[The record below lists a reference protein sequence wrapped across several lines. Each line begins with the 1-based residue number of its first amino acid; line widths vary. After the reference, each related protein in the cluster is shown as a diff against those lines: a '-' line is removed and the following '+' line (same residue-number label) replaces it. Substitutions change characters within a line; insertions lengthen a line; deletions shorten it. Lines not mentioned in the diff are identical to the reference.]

1 MRDIL
6 KSGGSVSRLTQDG
19 HIRFLSATVV
29 LIFALMALAMPAR
42 FLATANLQSMGFQ
55 MAELG
60 ILSVAMTLALLIGGI
75 DLSVTAM
82 ANLSA
87 ITAALAMTRLAGAG
101 ASAWQVAVAVTLAF
115 LIALGVGFLCGVV
128 NGLLIGR
135 AGVPAI
141 LVTLGTLT
149 LYSGLGYAITKG
161 RAVHGVPDMF
171 LFLGIGTVLGVPVP
185 LIVFIAV
192 ACAASA
198 LLGRTSFGFK
208 VYMLG
213 SNAVAARFSGIDTPG
228 VTLQTHVISGLL
240 SAVAGLVSLA
250 RTNSANAEYG
260 SSYLLMAILV
270 AVLGGISV
278 NGGHG
283 HLAGVVLAL
292 LSLQML
298 STGFN
303 MLLSRFSGSNF
314 FRDFAWGFLLLFV
327 MVFARLNIGSLQ
339 VGRFFRQRSRT
350 Q

>member
-6 KSGGSVSRLTQDG
+6 KTGSAVSRLMPDG
-19 HIRFLSATVV
+19 HIRFLAATVV
-29 LIFALMALAMPAR
+29 LIFISMVLAMPAQ
-42 FLATANLQSMGFQ
+42 FPTAANLQSMAFQ

-87 ITAALAMTRLAGAG
+87 ITAALVMTRLAGAG
-101 ASAWQVAVAVTLAF
+101 ASAGQVTVAVALA
-115 LIALGVGFLCGVV
+115 LLVSLAVGVACGMV

-161 RAVHGVPDMF
+161 RAVHGVPDPV
-171 LFLGIGTVLGVPVP
+171 LFLGIGTVWGIPVP
-185 LIVFIAV
+185 LIIFSVVVGIA
-192 ACAASA
+192 ST
-198 LLGRTSFGFK
+198 LLHRTSFGFK

-213 SNAVAARFSGIDTPG
+213 SNALSAQFSGIDNPG
-228 VTLQTHVISGLL
+228 ITMRTHMIAGFL
-240 SAVAGLVSLA
+240 SAIAGLVSLA

-270 AVLGGISV
+270 AVLGGVSV

-283 HLAGVVLAL
+283 RLAGVVLAL
-292 LSLQML
+292 VSLQML

-303 MLLSRFSGSNF
+303 MLLSRYSGSNF

-327 MVFARLNIGSLQ
+327 MVFARNKIGPLQ
-339 VGRFFRQRSRT
+339 TGRFFWQRSRT

>member
-1 MRDIL
+1 MRGIL
-6 KSGGSVSRLTQDG
+6 KIGIEVSRLMQDG
-19 HIRFLSATVV
+19 HTRFLAATVV
-29 LIFALMALAMPAR
+29 LIFIFMALAMPAQ
-42 FLATANLQSMGFQ
+42 FPTAANLQSMAFQ

-87 ITAALAMTRLAGAG
+87 IAAALVMTRLAGAG
-101 ASAWQVAVAVTLAF
+101 ASAGEVTVSITLALLVSVAV
-115 LIALGVGFLCGVV
+115 GVACGMV

-161 RAVHGVPDMF
+161 RAVHGVPDPL
-171 LFLGIGTVLGVPVP
+171 LFLGIGTVLGIPVP
-185 LIVFIAV
+185 LITFGVVVGV
-192 ACAASA
+192 ASI
-198 LLGRTSFGFK
+198 LLHRTSFGFK
-208 VYMLG
+208 VYMIG
-213 SNAVAARFSGIDTPG
+213 SNALAARFSGIDNPG
-228 VTLQTHVISGLL
+228 MITRTHIISGFL
-240 SAVAGLVSLA
+240 SAIAGLVSLA
-250 RTNSANAEYG
+250 RTNSANADYG

-278 NGGHG
+278 SGGHG
-283 HLAGVVLAL
+283 RLGGVVLAL
-292 LSLQML
+292 VSLQML

-303 MLLSRFSGSNF
+303 MLLSRYSGSNF

-327 MVFARLNIGSLQ
+327 MVFARIKAGPPRT
-339 VGRFFRQRSRT
+339 GRLFWQRSRT

>member
-1 MRDIL
+1 M
-6 KSGGSVSRLTQDG
+6 QDG
-19 HIRFLSATVV
+19 HIRFLAATTI
-29 LIFALMALAMPAR
+29 LIFVLMALAMPAQ
-42 FLATANLQSMGFQ
+42 FPTAANLQSMAFQ

-75 DLSVTAM
+75 DLSVTAT

-87 ITAALAMTRLAGAG
+87 ITAALVMARLAGDG
-101 ASAWQVAVAVTLAF
+101 ASAWQLAAVITLAF
-115 LIALGVGFLCGVV
+115 LVSLGVGLLCGMV
-128 NGLLIGR
+128 NGILIGR

-149 LYSGLGYAITKG
+149 LYSGLGFAVTQGK
-161 RAVHGVPDMF
+161 AVHGVPDRF
-171 LFLGIGTVLGVPVP
+171 LFLGIGKFLGIPAP
-185 LIVFIAV
+185 LIVFIV
-192 ACAASA
+192 VVGAAST

-213 SNAVAARFSGIDTPG
+213 SNAVAARFSGIDNPG
-228 VTLQTHVISGLL
+228 VTLRTHMISGSL
-240 SAVAGLVSLA
+240 SAIAGLVSLA

-283 HLAGVVLAL
+283 RVAGVVLAL
-292 LSLQML
+292 VSLQML
-298 STGFN
+298 STGSN
-303 MLLSRFSGSNF
+303 MLLSRYSGSNF

-327 MVFARLNIGSLQ
+327 MVFARFDIGPLQ
-339 VGRFFRQRSRT
+339 AGRYFRHRSRT

>member
-1 MRDIL
+1 MSKAL
-6 KSGGSVSRLTQDG
+6 NSGGALSGFMQDT
-19 HIRFLSATVV
+19 HVRFLAAIMV
-29 LIFALMALAMPAR
+29 LIFISMALAMPAQ
-42 FLATANLQSMGFQ
+42 FPTAANLQSMAFQ

-87 ITAALAMTRLAGAG
+87 ITAVLAMGSLAGAE
-101 ASAWQVAVAVTLAF
+101 ASSGQVAVAVALGF
-115 LIALGVGFLCGVV
+115 LVSLGVGLVCGMV

-161 RAVHGVPDMF
+161 RAVHGVPDPL
-171 LFLGIGTVLGVPVP
+171 LFLGIGTMLGIPVP
-185 LIVFIAV
+185 AIIFGFVVVAV
-192 ACAASA
+192 SV
-198 LLGRTSFGFK
+198 LLHRTSLGFK
-208 VYMLG
+208 AYMLG
-213 SNAVAARFSGIDTPG
+213 SNAIAARFSGIDNPG
-228 VTLQTHVISGLL
+228 ITLRTHMIGGLL
-240 SAVAGLVSLA
+240 SAIAGIVSLA

-270 AVLGGISV
+270 AVLGGVSV
-278 NGGHG
+278 SGGHG
-283 HLAGVVLAL
+283 RLAGVVLAL
-292 LSLQML
+292 ASLQML

-303 MLLSRFSGSNF
+303 MLLSRYSGSNF

-327 MVFARLNIGSLQ
+327 MVFARIRSGPP
-339 VGRFFRQRSRT
+339 RTYCIFRQRSRT

>member
-1 MRDIL
+1 MFLAAAAMLI
-6 KSGGSVSRLTQDG
+6 
-19 HIRFLSATVV
+19 FLS
-29 LIFALMALAMPAR
+29 MALAMPSQFPTA
-42 FLATANLQSMGFQ
+42 ANLQSMAFQ

-60 ILSVAMTLALLIGGI
+60 ILSVAMSFALIIGGI

-87 ITAALAMTRLAGAG
+87 ITAALILTRTPGAAIPEAQTAIAVILALLASLAAG
-101 ASAWQVAVAVTLAF
+101 LA
-115 LIALGVGFLCGVV
+115 CGMV

-135 AGVPAI
+135 VRVPAI

-149 LYSGLGYAITKG
+149 LYSGLGYAITRG
-161 RAVHGVPDMF
+161 RAVHGVPDQL
-171 LFLGIGTVLGVPVP
+171 LFLGIGTVWGIPVP
-185 LIVFIAV
+185 LVIFSLIVGG
-192 ACAASA
+192 AS
-198 LLGRTSFGFK
+198 LLLRRTSFGFK
-208 VYMLG
+208 VHMLG
-213 SNAVAARFSGIDTPG
+213 SNALAARFSGIDNPRI
-228 VTLQTHVISGLL
+228 TLRTHMIIGFL
-240 SAVAGLVSLA
+240 SAIAGLVSLV

-283 HLAGVVLAL
+283 RLAGVVMAL
-292 LSLQML
+292 VSLQML

-303 MLLSRFSGSNF
+303 MLLSQFSGSNF

-327 MVFARLNIGSLQ
+327 MVFGRIRIGFLQ
-339 VGRFFRQRSRT
+339 TGRFLRQRSGT

>member
-1 MRDIL
+1 MPSIVNN
-6 KSGGSVSRLTQDG
+6 SSAASRLLRDG
-19 HIRFLSATVV
+19 HIMFLAAAAV
-29 LIFALMALAMPAR
+29 LIFLSMALAMPAQ
-42 FLATANLQSMGFQ
+42 FPTAANLQSMAFQ

-60 ILSVAMTLALLIGGI
+60 ILSVAMSFALIIGGI

-87 ITAALAMTRLAGAG
+87 ITAALIMTRTPGAAVPEAQTAIAAVLAML
-101 ASAWQVAVAVTLAF
+101 AS
-115 LIALGVGFLCGVV
+115 LGVGLACGMV

-135 AGVPAI
+135 VRVPAI

-149 LYSGLGYAITKG
+149 LYSGLGYAITRG
-161 RAVHGVPDMF
+161 RAVHGVPDQL
-171 LFLGIGTVLGVPVP
+171 LFLGIGAVLGIPVP
-185 LIVFIAV
+185 LVIFSLIVG
-192 ACAASA
+192 AAS
-198 LLGRTSFGFK
+198 LLLRRTSFGFK

-213 SNAVAARFSGIDTPG
+213 SNALAARFSGIDNPRI
-228 VTLQTHVISGLL
+228 TLRTHMISGFL
-240 SAVAGLVSLA
+240 SAIAGLVSLV

-283 HLAGVVLAL
+283 RLAGVVLAL
-292 LSLQML
+292 VLLQML

-303 MLLSRFSGSNF
+303 MLLSQFSGSNF

-327 MVFARLNIGSLQ
+327 MVFGRIKIGFLHT
-339 VGRFFRQRSRT
+339 GRFPRQ
-350 Q
+350 

>member
-1 MRDIL
+1 MRDTL
-6 KSGGSVSRLTQDG
+6 KTGSGLSQLMQDG
-19 HIRFLSATVV
+19 HIRFLTTTVI
-29 LIFALMALAMPAR
+29 LIFVLMSLAMPAQ
-42 FLATANLQSMGFQ
+42 FPTTANLQSMAFQ

-87 ITAALAMTRLAGAG
+87 IAAALVMGRPAGTG
-101 ASAWQVAVAVTLAF
+101 ASAWQVAVAVTLAI
-115 LIALGVGFLCGVV
+115 LVSLGVGLLCGVV
-128 NGLLIGR
+128 NGFLIGR

-161 RAVHGVPDMF
+161 RAVHGVPDAF
-171 LFLGIGTVLGVPVP
+171 LFLGIGTVFGVPVP
-185 LIVFIAV
+185 LIVFVVV
-192 ACAASA
+192 AGASSA

-213 SNAVAARFSGIDTPG
+213 SNAVAAQFSGIDNPG
-228 VTLQTHVISGLL
+228 VTLRAHMISGLL
-240 SAVAGLVSLA
+240 SAIAGLVSVA

-283 HLAGVVLAL
+283 HLAGVALAL

-303 MLLSRFSGSNF
+303 MLLSRYSGSNF

-327 MVFARLNIGSLQ
+327 MVFARIDIGPMQL
-339 VGRFFRQRSRT
+339 GRFFRQRRGG

>member
-6 KSGGSVSRLTQDG
+6 KASSAVSRLMPDG
-19 HIRFLSATVV
+19 HVRFLAVTVV
-29 LIFALMALAMPAR
+29 LIFISMALAMPAQ
-42 FLATANLQSMGFQ
+42 FPTAANLQSMAFQ

-60 ILSVAMTLALLIGGI
+60 ILSAAMTLALLIGGI

-87 ITAALAMTRLAGAG
+87 ITAALVMTRLAGAG
-101 ASAWQVAVAVTLAF
+101 ASAGQVTVAVALA
-115 LIALGVGFLCGVV
+115 LLVSLAVGVACGMV

-161 RAVHGVPDMF
+161 RALHGVPDPV
-171 LFLGIGTVLGVPVP
+171 LFLGIGTVLGIPVP
-185 LIVFIAV
+185 LIIFSVVVGFV
-192 ACAASA
+192 ST
-198 LLGRTSFGFK
+198 LLRRTSFGFK

-213 SNAVAARFSGIDTPG
+213 SNALAARFSGIDNPG
-228 VTLQTHVISGLL
+228 ITMRTHMIGGFL
-240 SAVAGLVSLA
+240 SAIAGFVSLA

-283 HLAGVVLAL
+283 RLAGVVLAL
-292 LSLQML
+292 VSLQML

-303 MLLSRFSGSNF
+303 MLLSRYSGSNF

-327 MVFARLNIGSLQ
+327 MVFARNRIGPLRT
-339 VGRFFRQRSRT
+339 GRFFWQRSRT

>member
-1 MRDIL
+1 MRGTM
-6 KSGGSVSRLTQDG
+6 SGDAVVSRFLRDG
-19 HIRFLSATVV
+19 HIRFLAATVV
-29 LIFALMALAMPAR
+29 LIFLSMTLAMPTR
-42 FLATANLQSMGFQ
+42 FPTAANLQSMAFQ

-87 ITAALAMTRLAGAG
+87 ITAALIMARLASTGSSAG
-101 ASAWQVAVAVTLAF
+101 QTAIVIVLAF
-115 LIALGVGFLCGVV
+115 LASLGIGLACGMA
-128 NGLLIGR
+128 NGILIGR
-135 AGVPAI
+135 VGVPAI

-161 RAVHGVPDMF
+161 RAVHGVPDPV
-171 LFLGIGTVLGVPVP
+171 LFLGIGTVMGVPVP
-185 LIVFIAV
+185 LLIFSFLVG
-192 ACAASA
+192 AAS
-198 LLGRTSFGFK
+198 LLLRRTSFGFK

-213 SNAVAARFSGIDTPG
+213 SNALAAQFSGIDNPG
-228 VTLQTHVISGLL
+228 IVLRTHMISGFLSAISGLI
-240 SAVAGLVSLA
+240 SLA

-270 AVLGGISV
+270 ALLGGISV

-283 HLAGVVLAL
+283 RLAGVVLAL
-292 LSLQML
+292 VSLQML

-303 MLLSRFSGSNF
+303 MLLSQYSGSNF

-327 MVFARLNIGSLQ
+327 MVFARIRIGFPQMS
-339 VGRFFRQRSRT
+339 RFSRQRSST

>member
-1 MRDIL
+1 MPTTVNN
-6 KSGGSVSRLTQDG
+6 SSAASRLSWDG
-19 HIRFLSATVV
+19 HIMFLAAAAV
-29 LIFALMALAMPAR
+29 LIFLSMALAMPAQ
-42 FLATANLQSMGFQ
+42 FPTAANLQSMAFQ

-60 ILSVAMTLALLIGGI
+60 ILSVAMSFALIIGGI

-87 ITAALAMTRLAGAG
+87 ITAALIMTRTPGA
-101 ASAWQVAVAVTLAF
+101 ATPAAQTAVAAILGLLAS
-115 LIALGVGFLCGVV
+115 LGVGLACGMV

-135 AGVPAI
+135 VRVPAI

-149 LYSGLGYAITKG
+149 LYSGLGYAITRG
-161 RAVHGVPDMF
+161 RAVHGVPDQL
-171 LFLGIGTVLGVPVP
+171 LFLGIGTVLGIPVP
-185 LIVFIAV
+185 LVIFSLIVG
-192 ACAASA
+192 AAS
-198 LLGRTSFGFK
+198 LLLRRTSFGFK

-213 SNAVAARFSGIDTPG
+213 SNALAARFSGIDNPRITIR
-228 VTLQTHVISGLL
+228 THMISGFL
-240 SAVAGLVSLA
+240 SAIAGLVSLV

-283 HLAGVVLAL
+283 RLAGVVLAL

-303 MLLSRFSGSNF
+303 MLLSQFSGSNF

-327 MVFARLNIGSLQ
+327 MVFGRIKIGFLHT
-339 VGRFFRQRSRT
+339 GRFSRQ
-350 Q
+350 